1 MTDTN
6 ISDAQLSQFLAFTGS
21 SDPNVARQYLE
32 MSGNQLEMAV
42 SLFMDHNNTTAGG
55 SGGSGGGSGGAAM
68 GGGMMGSPEVR
79 APDATRS
86 MRLVGGPPS
95 PLGGGR
101 NNHNN
106 NNNMNLDA
114 QQAALMA
121 AVGGPNA
128 AQQMMMMGMMGGG
141 GTNSN
146 NNSNAHGMMMDDV
159 MANTWADRD
168 LRETVNR
175 AASSSGNRRNR
186 SGSSSGGGGGR
197 RSPNYNNNDRH
208 GGGGESDGSS
218 SGGGGGR
225 RSPNYNNNDRHGGG
239 GGGGDYHNRRRRTGS
254 RSRNDTNQDDD
265 GGGDRNNHNH
275 DDDDEDEVQEVDS
288 NGNIINNQDMEES
301 YDDDDDEDS
310 YHYNDQSDDDSM
322 GGTALP
328 SSSNN
333 NNNNRPPPSLSTMF
347 QPPNHLIH
355 RAGGFLG
362 AKNFAKDARRWLL
375 VNIQS
380 EDDFACHALNRDVWH
395 DELVENLVR
404 EGFVFWQVASTH
416 PEGMT
421 YCTRYKVEGRYP
433 HIAIL
438 DPRTGSLLY
447 RKEGWTQ
454 VNPLTAEQFV
464 EIASDFCSR
473 HSFDRLPMPARHG
486 YAANG
491 GGGGGLGGEGSGSR
505 PAKRPV
511 HELSEQEQLEAA
523 IRASMQ
529 DAGGQAASDND
540 DDDDNEVQVLEDEEN
555 GGGMIGK
562 SIEDEMTPKTSA
574 QENNKQ
580 EEDDNDK
587 QQKEEEE
594 SKLSPFE
601 AEILSMTVPDEPTTT
616 TGPNIAKVQLRMPNG
631 KRLVR
636 KFDGDLPVKVIY
648 AYVVQLESNIE
659 DAKSGRQ
666 LDAKAKFP
674 PVDLMPFVEE
684 SISSQELS
692 GEAITFLW
700 K

>member
-1 MTDTN
+1 MTDN
-6 ISDAQLSQFLAFTGS
+6 NNHISDDQLSQFLAFTGT

-42 SLFMDHNNTTAGG
+42 SLFMDHNHTTTTTSTTTATTN
-55 SGGSGGGSGGAAM
+55 SGGGAMM
-68 GGGMMGSPEVR
+68 GGGSPEVR

-95 PLGGGR
+95 PILGGNSNR
-101 NNHNN
+101 TSNPSHND
-106 NNNMNLDA
+106 DA
-114 QQAALMA
+114 AAAALMA

-141 GTNSN
+141 DTNHN
-146 NNSNAHGMMMDDV
+146 GRMMMEDV
-159 MANTWADRD
+159 MANTWANNSND

-175 AASSSGNRRNR
+175 AAAAA
-186 SGSSSGGGGGR
+186 
-197 RSPNYNNNDRH
+197 
-208 GGGGESDGSS
+208 
-218 SGGGGGR
+218 
-225 RSPNYNNNDRHGGG
+225 
-239 GGGGDYHNRRRRTGS
+239 DYHNRRRRTGS
-254 RSRNDTNQDDD
+254 RSSSSSVRNNYNDGNRTNNNGSDDD
-265 GGGDRNNHNH
+265 
-275 DDDDEDEVQEVDS
+275 DEVQEVDS
-288 NGNIINNQDMEES
+288 NGNIINNNQDMEES
-301 YDDDDDEDS
+301 YHNDDDDEDS

-322 GGTALP
+322 GGTAALP
-328 SSSNN
+328 SSSSNNTN

-404 EGFVFWQVASTH
+404 EGFVFWQISSSH

-486 YAANG
+486 YAAVSG
-491 GGGGGLGGEGSGSR
+491 GGGGGGSGEVGSGR
-505 PAKRPV
+505 LPAKRPV

-523 IRASMQ
+523 IRASME
-529 DAGGQAASDND
+529 DAGGGQAASDD
-540 DDDDNEVQVLEDEEN
+540 DDVQVLEEEEN
-555 GGGMIGK
+555 DGGGGVIGK
-562 SIEDEMTPKTSA
+562 SIEEEEEEENSA
-574 QENNKQ
+574 QENNHHNKKQ
-580 EEDDNDK
+580 EEEDSEK
-587 QQKEEEE
+587 QEKAKED

-616 TGPNIAKVQLRMPNG
+616 SSSGPNIIAKVQLRMPNG

-636 KFDGDLPVKVIY
+636 KFDGNLPVKVIY
-648 AYVVQLESNIE
+648 AFVAQLDSNIE
-659 DAKSGRQ
+659 DAKAGRQ

-684 SISSQELS
+684 SISSQQLS

>member
-1 MTDTN
+1 MTDDTSST
-6 ISDAQLSQFLAFTGS
+6 ISDDQLSQFLAFTGS
-21 SDPNVARQYLE
+21 NDPNVARQYLE

-42 SLFMDHNNTTAGG
+42 SLFMDHNGG
-55 SGGSGGGSGGAAM
+55 GGGGASGGGIGGA
-68 GGGMMGSPEVR
+68 SPEVR

-95 PLGGGR
+95 G
-101 NNHNN
+101 NHPM
-106 NNNMNLDA
+106 NMDA
-114 QQAALMA
+114 QAALMA

-128 AQQMMMMGMMGGG
+128 MMMMG
-141 GTNSN
+141 N
-146 NNSNAHGMMMDDV
+146 NNNNDGMMMEDV
-159 MANTWADRD
+159 MANTWANAD

-175 AASSSGNRRNR
+175 AAAASASGNRRNR
-186 SGSSSGGGGGR
+186 SSSSGGA
-197 RSPNYNNNDRH
+197 NNSLNHGNDI
-208 GGGGESDGSS
+208 GS
-218 SGGGGGR
+218 
-225 RSPNYNNNDRHGGG
+225 
-239 GGGGDYHNRRRRTGS
+239 GGDYHNRRRRTGS
-254 RSRNDTNQDDD
+254 RSSSSRSRNHN
-265 GGGDRNNHNH
+265 NH
-275 DDDDEDEVQEVDS
+275 DDDEVQEVDS
-288 NGNIINNQDMEES
+288 NGNIINNNNQDMEES
-301 YDDDDDEDS
+301 YENNDSDDEDS

-322 GGTALP
+322 NGGSSALP
-328 SSSNN
+328 SSN

-375 VNIQS
+375 INIQS

-395 DELVENLVR
+395 DELVENLIR
-404 EGFVFWQVASTH
+404 EGFVFWQISNTH

-421 YCTRYKVEGRYP
+421 YCTRYNVEGRFP
-433 HIAIL
+433 HVAIL

-447 RKEGWTQ
+447 RKEGWSQ

-473 HSFDRLPMPARHG
+473 HSFDRLPVPARHG
-486 YAANG
+486 YAASG
-491 GGGGGLGGEGSGSR
+491 GGGERSG
-505 PAKRPV
+505 AKRPV

-523 IRASMQ
+523 IRASME
-529 DAGGQAASDND
+529 DAGSGGQAAASEEEET
-540 DDDDNEVQVLEDEEN
+540 DDNEVQEN
-555 GGGMIGK
+555 DGGGV
-562 SIEDEMTPKTSA
+562 EDEMTFKNSTR
-574 QENNKQ
+574 ETNKQ
-580 EEDDNDK
+580 EEEEDNTDK
-587 QQKEEEE
+587 QQHQEEE

-616 TGPNIAKVQLRMPNG
+616 GGPNNIAKVQLRMPNG

-648 AYVVQLESNIE
+648 AFVAQLESNIE
-659 DAKSGRQ
+659 DVKAGRQ

-674 PVDLMPFVEE
+674 PVDLIPFVEE
-684 SISSQELS
+684 SISSQSLS

>member
-6 ISDAQLSQFLAFTGS
+6 ITDDQLSQFLAFTGS
-21 SDPNVARQYLE
+21 ADPNVARQYLE

-42 SLFMDHNNTTAGG
+42 SLFMDHNNGSSAGT
-55 SGGSGGGSGGAAM
+55 GGAASSSAGAM
-68 GGGMMGSPEVR
+68 GGMGSPEVR

-95 PLGGGR
+95 PSGGG
-101 NNHNN
+101 N
-106 NNNMNLDA
+106 A
-114 QQAALMA
+114 AAQAALMA

-128 AQQMMMMGMMGGG
+128 AMMMGMMAGGG
-141 GTNSN
+141 GGAAGHN
-146 NNSNAHGMMMDDV
+146 HPDLMEDG
-159 MANTWADRD
+159 MANTWASRD

-175 AASSSGNRRNR
+175 AASARGNRRNR
-186 SGSSSGGGGGR
+186 SSASTAGA
-197 RSPNYNNNDRH
+197 H
-208 GGGGESDGSS
+208 GGGGNDNSNDG
-218 SGGGGGR
+218 
-225 RSPNYNNNDRHGGG
+225 NQ
-239 GGGGDYHNRRRRTGS
+239 RRRTGS
-254 RSRNDTNQDDD
+254 RSRNNDNNNQ
-265 GGGDRNNHNH
+265 NNN
-275 DDDDEDEVQEVDS
+275 DSDDEVQVVDE
-288 NGNIINNQDMEES
+288 NGNIVGEVMEES
-301 YDDDDDEDS
+301 DDEDS
-310 YHYNDQSDDDSM
+310 YHYNESDDDDSM
-322 GGTALP
+322 GGSGGGANDP
-328 SSSNN
+328 SMIQP
-333 NNNNRPPPSLSTMF
+333 NNRQNPPSLSTMF
-347 QPPNHLIH
+347 QPPTHLIH

-404 EGFVFWQVASTH
+404 EGFVFWQVSSTH

-421 YCTRYKVEGRYP
+421 YCQRYKVEGRYP
-433 HIAIL
+433 HIAII

-473 HSFDRLPMPARHG
+473 HSFDKLPMPARHG
-486 YAANG
+486 YASGGGMASGMG
-491 GGGGGLGGEGSGSR
+491 GGGVGDSL

-529 DAGGQAASDND
+529 DASGEQQSDDNDEEVQVVEDNHGNVIGESIEEDSSTKSTTQDNDNNNKND
-540 DDDDNEVQVLEDEEN
+540 DDIDDE
-555 GGGMIGK
+555 K
-562 SIEDEMTPKTSA
+562 
-574 QENNKQ
+574 
-580 EEDDNDK
+580 
-587 QQKEEEE
+587 EEE

-601 AEILSMTVPDEPTTT
+601 TEILSMTVPSEPTT
-616 TGPNIAKVQLRMPNG
+616 TGPNIARVQLRMPDG

-636 KFDGDLPVKVIY
+636 KFDGDSPVKVIY
-648 AYVVQLESNIE
+648 AFMAQLESNIE
-659 DAKSGRQ
+659 DARTGKAFE
-666 LDAKAKFP
+666 LKAKFP
-674 PVDLMPFVEE
+674 PVDLMSFVED
-684 SISSQELS
+684 SISNVGLS